1 MDVPGA
7 VGTTPLDA
15 SLVAVRSGG
24 DEIEAYLARPQGN
37 GPRPGI
43 IVIHEAF
50 GPVEHIFDVTRRF
63 AAAGY
68 DAIAPNLYSREGAP
82 DPNDMGSVMPKMLSL
97 PDAHVVADLEAS
109 AATLRGLDSSNG
121 AVGCIGF
128 CSGGRQTLLFACSSG
143 AVDAAVDCWGGFIDR
158 GTPDAA
164 TTPARPTP
172 VLDLIGGLGC
182 PLLAIGGE
190 EDQNPA
196 PAVLAD
202 LLARANAAG
211 KDDVTVHVY
220 GGAGHAFFA
229 DYRPSYRAEQAFQL
243 WDEVGEFFGRHLGA
257 ASGG

>member
-7 VGTTPLDA
+7 VGTTPLDT
-15 SLVAVRSGG
+15 SDIAVNSGG
-24 DEIEAYLARPQGN
+24 GEIDAYLARPEGS

-68 DAIAPNLYSREGAP
+68 DAVAPNLYTRTGAP
-82 DPNDMGSVMPKMLSL
+82 DPTDMGTVMPKMLSL
-97 PDAHVVADLEAS
+97 PDGQVVADLEAC
-109 AATLRGLDSSNG
+109 AATLRALETSNG

-128 CSGGRQTLLFACSSG
+128 CSGGRQTLLFACSSR

-172 VLDLIGGLGC
+172 VLDLVGGIAC
-182 PLLAIGGE
+182 PLLAVGGE
-190 EDQNPA
+190 EDQNPS

-202 LLARANAAG
+202 LLERAKQAG
-211 KDDVTVHVY
+211 KDDVAVHVY

-229 DYRPSYRAEQAFQL
+229 DYRPSYRAQQAFQL
-243 WDEVGEFFGRHLGA
+243 WAEVGEFFGRHLQGA
-257 ASGG
+257 VAG